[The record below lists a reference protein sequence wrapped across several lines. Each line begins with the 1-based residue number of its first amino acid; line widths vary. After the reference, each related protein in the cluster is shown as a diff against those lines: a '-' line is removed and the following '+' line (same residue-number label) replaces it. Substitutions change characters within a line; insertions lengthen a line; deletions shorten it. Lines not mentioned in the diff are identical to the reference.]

1 MVEKA
6 VYFLV
11 QQVLLGIITVAT
23 MKMLVYSATVRM
35 HAVDVH
41 VILLDL
47 CMNSELTLVWHLV

>member
-23 MKMLVYSATVRM
+23 MEMLVYSVTVRM

-47 CMNSELTLVWHLV
+47 CMNSELTFCGI